1 VPLTRQKI
9 VFYARKARQLGLA
22 GTAKK
27 VASRVRGTPIVVP
40 SVGRQPAQKREQ
52 TPQRPNDFV
61 DVKELLQR
69 YTVEQLAEAADE
81 YYVKNVANSDYYFA
95 KPLTNIDE
103 CPDFL
108 ICFAQMVGSIRPLPG
123 MRVLDFGAGTG
134 WTSRFLTQLGCE
146 VVAVDVSPT
155 ALKIAEQLFER
166 LPVVGNRPAPTFQ
179 VFDGRRLDLEDD
191 SVDVVFCFD
200 AFHHIPNPAHILQ
213 EFGRVLKDGGV
224 AGFNEPGPRHSE
236 TAQSQFE
243 MKNYVVI
250 ENDID
255 MQAIWPWAQAAGF
268 TNLDLAVNSATP
280 FRLSLDEYDEFL
292 DHGGQPLERY
302 YRHVRSFADG
312 RRMFFLAKG
321 QAGTR
326 DSRERRGLLAD
337 LQVDLNESRIAT
349 GEKIQGLCR
358 ATNTGTNWWLGGNVP
373 IGLVQVGIHLYDADG
388 RLLDRDFA
396 RAPLPTQSPVAPG
409 QTVKI
414 PFEFAAPPTG
424 RYGLEFDMVSE
435 MVCWFEINGATPMR
449 VNIEVV

>member
-1 VPLTRQKI
+1 LVHLTRQQI
-9 VFYARKARQLGLA
+9 VSYARRARELGLA

-27 VASRVRGTPIVVP
+27 AASRVRPRPRLVLQSSQPEPAAERP
-40 SVGRQPAQKREQ
+40 S
-52 TPQRPNDFV
+52 DFV
-61 DVKELLQR
+61 DVKDLLQD

-95 KPLTNIDE
+95 KPLTNVDE

-108 ICFAQMVGSIRPLPG
+108 ICFAQMVGGLRPLPG

-146 VVAVDVSPT
+146 VIAVDVSPT

-179 VFDGRRLDLEDD
+179 VFDGRRLDIEDG

-200 AFHHIPNPAHILQ
+200 AFHHIPNPSHILQ
-213 EFGRVLKDGGV
+213 EFGRVLKEGGV
-224 AGFNEPGPRHSE
+224 AGFNEPGPHHSE

-255 MQAIWPWAQAAGF
+255 MRAIWHWAQAAGF
-268 TNLDLAVNSATP
+268 TKLDLAVNSATP
-280 FRLSLDEYDEFL
+280 FWLSLDEYDQFL

-302 YRHVRSFADG
+302 YRHVHSFVDG

-337 LQVDLNESRIAT
+337 LRVDLHESRIAR
-349 GEKIQGLCR
+349 GEPIRGHCK
-358 ATNTGTNWWLGGNVP
+358 ATNTGSNWWLSGSVP
-373 IGLVQVGIHLYDADG
+373 IGAVQVGVHLYDAAG

-396 RAPLPTQSPVAPG
+396 RVPLSTQSPVAPG
-409 QTVKI
+409 QTVDTA
-414 PFEFAAPPTG
+414 FELTPPPIG
-424 RYGLEFDMVSE
+424 HYGLEFDMVSE
-435 MVCWFEINGATPMR
+435 MVCWFEINGATPIR
-449 VNIEVV
+449 VDIEVV